1 MLIVPAAFAL
11 LTTIPRPAATPRPML
26 DTAIAAAARQSSVR
40 LEPAPQHQ
48 RGEPYQLSP
57 KTGRRV
63 AFVIIGAVV
72 GFYGSIEVV
81 AAASHG
87 ESMPPL
93 GVVIGASI
101 GGGVLGGLLAGK

>member
-11 LTTIPRPAATPRPML
+11 LTTIPRPAATPRPL
-26 DTAIAAAARQSSVR
+26 LHEAIAAAAHQSSVR
-40 LEPAPQHQ
+40 LQRAPQHQ

-57 KTGRRV
+57 KTGRTV
-63 AFVIIGAVV
+63 AFVIIGAVA
-72 GFYGSIEVV
+72 GFFGGIEVV
-81 AAASHG
+81 AAASH
-87 ESMPPL
+87 ESLPPL